1 MNYPE
6 LRPSNA
12 NYSAA
17 EYVSR
22 VAALFARDDRLLG
35 PIVQRSALSRSAAG
49 QIEHIVTKINVLDAS
64 ASPPLA
70 GVWDYES
77 ALFISENLDRET
89 LFQRLGG
96 ISNKRTL
103 AAGEH
108 VVTSSGLGFS
118 DRYEAGGN
126 SYCDWPCRV
135 LTAYFG
141 SAQVSFEPLVH
152 PDLKTL
158 SSAFE
163 GVREFLSF
171 PDFNDN
177 DGRKG
182 HILLCIPNFNAR
194 LGRLVLRGTRL
205 QIPVQ
210 ARIDRA
216 SLKLDLSYK
225 ANGQARSMSIRCDN
239 KEQVAID
246 FEFTPTEMRLW
257 LISTQGFLADFH
269 EENEYYATGQNP
281 VLAKP
286 TPSSVQN
293 LFGIG
298 DSFSAHDD
306 LPLEIPETPVVETR
320 KISEVTRQ
328 GLADL
333 LLLRNTP
340 FHGRLD
346 LMSFLKRVWPLGQ
359 MVSSDQRFQDAAG
372 DIWQH
377 VVNNNDWSYSEL
389 LHDRLNILTIGDE
402 QFGRFLE
409 LCVHPLVLGDENEAT
424 ELVEAFNLRL
434 RNDAFLMEESGRLS
448 GRAIYKLTAAVGD
461 PQFGKAFEIVLSF
474 AGEDREYVE
483 AVAAALRAHKVSV
496 FYDGYEQATLWGKDL
511 VEHLHYIY
519 SASARFCVMFISR
532 HYAEKMWPTHER
544 RSAFERALEEQQ
556 EYILPAR
563 FDDTSIPGLRKTVG
577 YVDLK
582 AKTPEQLAALILQK
596 LGRQD

>member
-1 MNYPE
+1 MNFPE

-12 NYSAA
+12 NYSAG

-22 VAALFARDDRLLG
+22 IAALFVRDDHLLG
-35 PIVQRSALSRSAAG
+35 RIVQRSALSRSTAG
-49 QIEHIVTKINVLDAS
+49 QIEHIVTKIDVLDAS
-64 ASPPLA
+64 ASPPPA

-89 LFQRLGG
+89 LFQRLDG

-135 LTAYFG
+135 FSAYFS

-182 HILLCIPNFNAR
+182 HVLLCVPNFNAR
-194 LGRLVLRGTRL
+194 LGRLALRGSRL
-205 QIPVQ
+205 QIPVD

-216 SLKLDLSYK
+216 SLKLDVSYK
-225 ANGQARSMSIRCDN
+225 ANGQARSMSIRCDD
-239 KEQVAID
+239 KEQFAID
-246 FEFTPTEMRLW
+246 LEFTPAEMRLW

-281 VLAKP
+281 VLAKRMGA
-286 TPSSVQN
+286 SVQS
-293 LFGIG
+293 LFGIA
-298 DSFSAHDD
+298 DSSSAQDD
-306 LPLEIPETPVVETR
+306 LPMEISGTPVVETQ
-320 KISEVTRQ
+320 KISEVTRR
-328 GLADL
+328 DL
-333 LLLRNTP
+333 IDLVLLRDTP

-346 LMSFLKRVWPLGQ
+346 LMSFLKRVWPLDR
-359 MVSSDQRFQDAAG
+359 MTSTDHRFQDAAG

-377 VVNNNDWSYSEL
+377 MVNNNDWSYPEL
-389 LHDRLNILTIGDE
+389 LLDRLNILTIGDE

-409 LCVHPLVLGDENEAT
+409 MCVHPLALPNAEEAR
-424 ELVEAFNLRL
+424 ELVEALNQHLRK
-434 RNDAFLMEESGRLS
+434 DSFLMEESDRIS
-448 GRAIYKLTAAVGD
+448 GRAVYKLTTAVGD
-461 PQFGKAFEIVLSF
+461 PEFGKAFEIVLSF
-474 AGEDREYVE
+474 AGEDRGYVE
-483 AVAAALRAHKVSV
+483 AVAAVLRAHKISV
-496 FYDGYEQATLWGKDL
+496 FYDGYEEATLWGKDL
-511 VEHLHYIY
+511 VEHLHYVY
-519 SASARFCVMFISR
+519 SASARFCLMFISK

-544 RSAFERALEEQQ
+544 RSAFERALEENQ

-563 FDDTSIPGLRKTVG
+563 FDDTPIPGLRKTVG
-577 YVDLK
+577 YVDLR
-582 AKTPEQLAALILQK
+582 AKTPEQLAALVLRK
-596 LGRQD
+596 LGRQN